1 MKKIIYIVVII
12 SFSILTFAVEN
23 HNFGVI
29 LDEDFKKSGVSQEK
43 LTKAKKLMDETGIE
57 YKKITLSQKQL
68 ELEVNKLLLEGAEQ
82 NLEKLESIFDKM
94 GAFEAGLYKIKIRS
108 QVEMLKYITKEQ
120 YLEARKVAI
129 ERLNKDKLK

>member
-1 MKKIIYIVVII
+1 MKKIIYIMVII
-12 SFSILTFAVEN
+12 SFSILTFAGEN
-23 HNFGVI
+23 YNFGVI

-43 LTKAKKLMDETGIE
+43 LNKAKKLMDETGIE

-129 ERLNKDKLK
+129 ERLNKNKLK